1 MCCPIPQQGR
11 RGSFPISLFPYDLVT
26 PAESVGSER
35 LVGASPFFA
44 YPTGLAEGPPP
55 SSSGMLASGSHPA
68 SLRQVPPSFE
78 SVEGSPDLDQLS
90 LTLDPIRGVSSLLRG
105 CSALLSDLE

>member
-1 MCCPIPQQGR
+1 M
-11 RGSFPISLFPYDLVT
+11 SLFPYDLVT

-44 YPTGLAEGPPP
+44 YPTGLAEGPLP

-68 SLRQVPPSFE
+68 SLRRVPPSFE
-78 SVEGSPDLDQLS
+78 SGGKSRPGSAESDPGPHSWGLQPSARLLS
-90 LTLDPIRGVSSLLRG
+90 
-105 CSALLSDLE
+105 SAL